1 MVRRAILTAA
11 LMAACLTSWSVAA
24 QTIVGDGIPAP
35 LAGPGDAARGRAII
49 IDRQKGFCLLCHSAP
64 FPEQRFMG
72 NLAPS
77 IAGAGARYSEAQ
89 LRLRI
94 AMPSHLN
101 PDTLMPSYFRTEGL
115 HYVAKAYVGKPILDG
130 QQIEDVVAFLMTLKE
145 PSP

>member
-1 MVRRAILTAA
+1 MVRHAIIVAMA
-11 LMAACLTSWSVAA
+11 LAPAIAAA
-24 QTIVGDGIPAP
+24 QTMIGDGIPAP
-35 LAGPGDAARGRAII
+35 LASPGDPARGRAII
-49 IDRQKGFCLLCHSAP
+49 IERQKGFCLLCHSAP

-72 NLAPS
+72 NLAPNL
-77 IAGAGARYSEAQ
+77 AGAGARYTEAQ

-115 HYVAKAYVGKPILDG
+115 NAVAKAYAGKPILDG

-145 PSP
+145 PAP

>member
-1 MVRRAILTAA
+1 
-11 LMAACLTSWSVAA
+11 
-24 QTIVGDGIPAP
+24 
-35 LAGPGDAARGRAII
+35 
-49 IDRQKGFCLLCHSAP
+49 
-64 FPEQRFMG
+64 MG

-77 IAGAGARYSEAQ
+77 LAGAGARYSEAQ

-115 HYVAKAYVGKPILDG
+115 HYVAKAYAGKPILDG

>member
-1 MVRRAILTAA
+1 MVRRAIPLISLIAV
-11 LMAACLTSWSVAA
+11 CLTSWPVAA
-24 QTIVGDGIPAP
+24 QMIVGDEIPAP

-77 IAGAGARYSEAQ
+77 LAGAGARYSEAQ

-94 AMPSHLN
+94 AMPYRLH

-115 HYVAKAYVGKPILDG
+115 HYVAKAYAGKPILDG